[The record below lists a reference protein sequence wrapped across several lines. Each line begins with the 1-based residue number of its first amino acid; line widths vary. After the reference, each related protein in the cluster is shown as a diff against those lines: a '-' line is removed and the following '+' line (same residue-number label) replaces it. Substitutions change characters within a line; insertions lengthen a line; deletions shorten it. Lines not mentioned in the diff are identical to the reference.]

1 MIVMKHKVFQTGIPS
16 QDAPRPHE
24 PLDYPQSFWE
34 RWKRACRDAA
44 STPIRQYD
52 SMLDEVEAFIN
63 AIGMENVVSFRER
76 FLWGRMVV
84 TVWYRAEVDSPYG
97 KPSKASM
104 AEL

>member
-1 MIVMKHKVFQTGIPS
+1 MVVMKHKVFQMGIPS
-16 QDAPRPHE
+16 GAVPRPGE
-24 PLDYPQSFWE
+24 PGDYPRSYWE
-34 RWKRACRDAA
+34 RWKQAYHAA
-44 STPIRQYD
+44 SRPIERYD

-76 FLWGRMVV
+76 FLWGRMIV
-84 TVWYRAEVDSPYG
+84 TVWYRAEVGSPYG